1 MPSWGLDD
9 LRDNNTVANLA
20 YDGRELTLN
29 SVTSFEAQSLIG
41 SILRLHPPRNSG
53 TVTMELR
60 APVDVVRLLQ
70 APRDALHALVHDA
83 PIVASAEVRNVDLHK
98 VPMQIVGFDAPLTAG
113 RVNAAVRAGGTL
125 HRPSLHAD
133 FGARR
138 PAPRR
143 RHRSPRRRRRARSGR
158 TAACS

>member
-1 MPSWGLDD
+1 MSASCTCRRGASTN
-9 LRDNNTVANLA
+9 LRDNNTIANLS
-20 YDGRELTLN
+20 YDGHELTLN

-83 PIVASAEVRNVDLHK
+83 PIVASAEVRNVDLT
-98 VPMQIVGFDAPLTAG
+98 QGADA
-113 RVNAAVRAGGTL
+113 
-125 HRPSLHAD
+125 D
-133 FGARR
+133 RR
-138 PAPRR
+138 L
-143 RHRSPRRRRRARSGR
+143 RRAADRPGG
-158 TAACS
+158 